1 MGARVAWTALAA
13 AAFAAAA
20 LVCVP
25 IGLEAGW
32 LLMRADDPEVISD
45 RALSRSFDRSV
56 AVREIEAAL
65 AANDADLAKSFVE
78 LADDRGVA
86 LPAALKTQVAA
97 AVDRAGS
104 TAVAAQS
111 FARGLITGEP
121 DDMAGL
127 AGTVLGDLFVFGDIR
142 DALREGGRYVSG
154 QQADEL
160 LLGLA
165 CIGIAITAGTYASLG
180 AAAPARIGMSAVKVA
195 RKTGRIGT
203 HMADW
208 IGRSVRE
215 AIDWSALKR
224 AGGSLAQP
232 VVAVRAARATV
243 KAGKADGLVRLVGD
257 VGRVQT
263 RAGTRAALD
272 GLKISEGPRDMAR
285 VAALAE
291 RKSGKTRAIL
301 KTLGRGAIMLSVA
314 SFNLAMWV
322 LGAILT
328 LFGFVSSLKSAV
340 ERMTLR
346 HLARKR
352 ARRHGR
358 LVAMAV
364 RAIA

>member
-1 MGARVAWTALAA
+1 MAGARVVWAWVTAGV
-13 AAFAAAA
+13 FAAAA
-20 LVCVP
+20 VVCVP

-32 LLMRADDPEVISD
+32 LLARADNPAAISD
-45 RALSRSFDRSV
+45 WALSRSFDQSV

-65 AANDADLAKSFVE
+65 AADDADLAKSFVD
-78 LADDRGVA
+78 LAHDRGVA
-86 LPAALKTQVAA
+86 LPQALEAKVAA
-97 AVDRAGS
+97 AVERASS
-104 TAVAAQS
+104 TTAAARS

-121 DDMAGL
+121 DDVVGL

-195 RKTGRIGT
+195 RKTGRMGSR
-203 HMADW
+203 MADW
-208 IGRSVRE
+208 IGHSLRE

-243 KAGKADGLVRLVGD
+243 KTEKAHGLVKLVGD

-263 RAGTRAALD
+263 RAGTQAALD
-272 GLKISEGPRDMAR
+272 GLRISEGPRDMAR

-291 RKSGKTRAIL
+291 KKGGKTRAIL

-314 SFNLAMWV
+314 SFNLGLWV
-322 LGAILT
+322 LSAILT
-328 LFGFVSSLKSAV
+328 LIGFVSSLKAAV
-340 ERMTLR
+340 ERATLR

-352 ARRHGR
+352 AQ
-358 LVAMAV
+358 
-364 RAIA
+364 RA